1 MQLNRLFF
9 LEWVCSFQIK
19 QSESYKLR
27 LIKQLQFWW
36 IPIWRDFKQRHK
48 YLRKKQEAHGGHRS
62 SEKHFLEKNKLKQS
76 IQIGWFTVA
85 MLSQYRGIKR
95 LEPLHPRTLSVKFS
109 TVVLDRKIFVYQC
122 ILLFPSYL
130 PFKKDGLLFNKRPT
144 SPNCHLSIRDCIDFL
159 SEGLIFTY
167 QQPHHRINKN
177 QQWHRKKLY
186 NP

>member
-48 YLRKKQEAHGGHRS
+48 YLRKKQEAHGRHRS

-76 IQIGWFTVA
+76 IQIGWFRVA
-85 MLSQYRGIKR
+85 MLSPYRGIKR

-109 TVVLDRKIFVYQC
+109 PVVLDRKIFVYQC

-130 PFKKDGLLFNKRPT
+130 PFKKTVFYTTRGPQALTVTWVSETALT
-144 SPNCHLSIRDCIDFL
+144 SCQKGSYSHINS
-159 SEGLIFTY
+159 LITE
-167 QQPHHRINKN
+167 
-177 QQWHRKKLY
+177 
-186 NP
+186 